1 MTITSLCPQALIFV
15 LFAMTH
21 IVLDT
26 MKGYYNEAFIKI
38 WVSLIYT
45 LILNILC
52 TRGLGTI
59 AWFLV
64 LLPFIFMTAIVAMII
79 FSFGL
84 SENGEELN
92 IFERSNNQQMRSIP
106 NIMPGVSN
114 AVKDIARKNA
124 VNADF
129 IHAMNED
136 IHNND
141 GSDDVKNSKEEERN
155 IWDKL
160 KTLLLISICTK

>member
-1 MTITSLCPQALIFV
+1 
-15 LFAMTH
+15 
-21 IVLDT
+21 
-26 MKGYYNEAFIKI
+26 
-38 WVSLIYT
+38 
-45 LILNILC
+45 
-52 TRGLGTI
+52 
-59 AWFLV
+59 
-64 LLPFIFMTAIVAMII
+64 MTAIVAMII

-114 AVKDIARKNA
+114 AAKDIARKNA
-124 VNADF
+124 VNADL

-136 IHNND
+136 IHNYD
-141 GSDDVKNSKEEERN
+141 GSDDVKNSKEEGN

-160 KTLLLISICTK
+160 KTLLESTEKEKKVSGEPVASNDVVESEGESEGNNNVPDRV